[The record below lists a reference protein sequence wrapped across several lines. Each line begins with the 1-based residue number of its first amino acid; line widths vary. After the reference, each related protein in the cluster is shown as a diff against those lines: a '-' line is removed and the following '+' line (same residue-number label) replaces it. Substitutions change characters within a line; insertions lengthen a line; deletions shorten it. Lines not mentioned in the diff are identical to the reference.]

1 MITIQIGTRTFKAPT
16 NWAAIPATQA
26 EKLARFIGH
35 EVFDHTKQYAL
46 TRYQQEELIIEW
58 LRVPIKFWD
67 KITMQPHQF
76 AWLLKSASWI
86 ANPATP
92 MQLSF
97 ESIDHNGKKYFLPEY
112 NYKTATALEI
122 AWANVAW
129 LNYTSNC
136 HPEPP
141 QRAGEGPD
149 NIKPA
154 TLLEIAE
161 RNTALN
167 ELLSVILRPIRPDID
182 TCQTDPNWN
191 GDKRIPLANHICEAI
206 QEELATLPEAT
217 KLLALRYFEAMN
229 MAFVT
234 EFDVLFGAGST
245 EGTGIAPAY
254 PEGFGWEAS
263 LRRIAKEGTF
273 GTYEKVC
280 QTNGRQIWM
289 YEYQKHLELEAEIA
303 NQKLQ
308 NEKK

>member
-1 MITIQIGTRTFKAPT
+1 MLTIQIGTRTFKAPT
-16 NWAAIPATQA
+16 SWAECTRTQA

-58 LRVPIKFWD
+58 LRIPLKFWD

-76 AWLLKSASWI
+76 AWLLKSASWV

-97 ESIDHNGKKYFLPEY
+97 ESIEHNGKKYFLPEY

-129 LNYTSNC
+129 LNYTSVIS
-136 HPEPP
+136 PE
-141 QRAGEGPD
+141 GHKSEGTTEGP
-149 NIKPA
+149 I
-154 TLLEIAE
+154 
-161 RNTALN
+161 N

-206 QEELATLPEAT
+206 QSELSDLPEAT

-234 EFDVLFGAGST
+234 EFDVLFGSGST

-308 NEKK
+308 NEKNKQ

>member
-1 MITIQIGTRTFKAPT
+1 MINIQIGTRTFKAPT
-16 NWAAIPATQA
+16 SWAECTRSQA
-26 EKLARFIGH
+26 ERLAYFIGH
-35 EVFDHTKQYAL
+35 EVFDHTKKFAL
-46 TRYQQEELIIEW
+46 NRHQQEELIREW
-58 LRVPIKFWD
+58 LRVPHKFWATV
-67 KITMQPHQF
+67 TMQPHEF
-76 AWLLKSASWI
+76 AWLLKQAIWI
-86 ANPATP
+86 TDQATP

-97 ESIDHNGKKYFLPEY
+97 ESIEHNNKKYFLPEY

-129 LNYTSNC
+129 LSYTSAQS
-136 HPEPP
+136 PP
-141 QRAGEGPD
+141 LGEGGP
-149 NIKPA
+149 NA
-154 TLLEIAE
+154 G
-161 RNTALN
+161 ALN

-182 TCQTDPNWN
+182 FCQTDPNWN

-206 QEELATLPEAT
+206 QNELASLPEAT

-229 MAFVT
+229 ASFVT
-234 EFDVLFGAGST
+234 EFDVLFGAGTS

-280 QTNGRQIWM
+280 QTNGRQIWL